1 MSRNET
7 DRWEYETLR
16 PPRGE
21 TRKESEDPK
30 AELNELAAEGWR
42 LVDTIDYTGGGTKY
56 IVFERPARS
65 NDDTDPEEGS
75 AEERGDDSEGG
86 GGDS

>member
-1 MSRNET
+1 MPEHRSKTT
-7 DRWEYETLR
+7 DTHWEYETLR
-16 PPRGE
+16 PPRGD

-65 NDDTDPEEGS
+65 D
-75 AEERGDDSEGG
+75 GDESNSED
-86 GGDS
+86 GDSS